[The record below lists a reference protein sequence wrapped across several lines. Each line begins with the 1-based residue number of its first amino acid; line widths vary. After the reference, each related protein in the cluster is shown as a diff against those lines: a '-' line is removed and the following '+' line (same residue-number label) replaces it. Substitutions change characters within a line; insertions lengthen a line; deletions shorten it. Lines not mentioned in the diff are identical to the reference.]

1 MGGFECSS
9 HRNSQGRR
17 LDLIE
22 ATRHDEFAEA
32 DYARMAEIGMRTAR
46 DGVRWHLIETE
57 PYRYDFSSLANQ
69 VAAAKSTGVQVIWD
83 YFHYGY
89 PDDIDIF
96 SGEFIERFARFCCSD
111 DRVSAGRTWPRTHP
125 LPRQ

>member
-57 PYRYDFSSLANQ
+57 PYRYDFRALPTRSRPQSRPAFRSSGIIF
-69 VAAAKSTGVQVIWD
+69 TTVI
-83 YFHYGY
+83 
-89 PDDIDIF
+89 
-96 SGEFIERFARFCCSD
+96 RM
-111 DRVSAGRTWPRTHP
+111 T
-125 LPRQ
+125 